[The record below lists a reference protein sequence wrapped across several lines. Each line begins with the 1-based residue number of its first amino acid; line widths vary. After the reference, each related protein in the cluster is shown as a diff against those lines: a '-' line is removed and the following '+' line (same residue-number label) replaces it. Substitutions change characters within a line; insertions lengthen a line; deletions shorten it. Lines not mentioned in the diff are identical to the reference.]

1 MIFINYVLF
10 CVNVC
15 ASLFPANPARRCKA
29 APYRTPVHHCPLTLS
44 VLPFPLSPPTLRFQ
58 PLSLW
63 LLISVSLA
71 LPFVPG
77 LSPSA
82 MSFVGVVD
90 WVP

>member
-15 ASLFPANPARRCKA
+15 ASLFLPTQPDAAKQHPTEPQPTAARSLF
-29 APYRTPVHHCPLTLS
+29 PSYLS
-44 VLPFPLSPPTLRFQ
+44 PLSPPTLRFQ

-63 LLISVSLA
+63 LLISASLA
-71 LPFVPG
+71 LPFVPS